1 MTRYAAAASLMLAA
15 LTSPAW
21 SQSPVTGTVRGR
33 VVAAET
39 EAPIRKARVALTLEG
54 APPAEPIYTN
64 ADGAFEFTNVAPG
77 QYSLTAL
84 KSGYV
89 VARFGA
95 RSQFDRTTNIAI
107 TAGVVVDGLELRL
120 VKSAVITGRIVD
132 EMGEPI
138 EQALV
143 SAGRIVRDSDHSGR
157 LRFRSIG
164 AVANTDDLGEYRIS
178 GLAAGTYALAISA
191 TGGGMAPR
199 RPQTF
204 YPGTSSLTEAGT
216 LTLRSGEVAG
226 AIDFAVAPVIDGQR
240 ARLTGYVTD
249 AAGSPV
255 AAKLQVFSSGNGV
268 VASNTSVTMQ
278 LPATGEFTLQVEPG
292 SQTLIAQSASG
303 IAVMTVG
310 PMTGDVD
317 GLRLVLSR
325 GGRVSG
331 RVVFNG
337 TPLVRTVMR
346 VEGWNADLDDVR
358 LSSMMDRPV
367 GAAAVQ
373 PDGTFAIEDLVGR
386 RELRVSNV
394 PRGWTVTAI
403 AHNGRNLLNV
413 PIDFKGGEDLS
424 GVQIVLTDRPTELT
438 GLVVDP
444 QSRPRS
450 DCSVLVFAE
459 DRTSLPGRARWVRP
473 DQTGRFRVEGL
484 PAGTYLAAA
493 VADVDDVE
501 WSTVEYLDRLRSNAA
516 HVTLADAE
524 KKTITLEWRP

>member
-1 MTRYAAAASLMLAA
+1 MTRLVAAALVVMIA
-15 LTSPAW
+15 LVSRADATQRPA
-21 SQSPVTGTVRGR
+21 TGIVRGR
-33 VVAAET
+33 VVAADSD
-39 EAPIRKARVALTLEG
+39 APVRKARVALTPEG

-64 ADGAFEFTNVAPG
+64 AEGEFAFTNVAPG
-77 QYSLTAL
+77 RYSLTAL

-95 RSQFDRTTNIAI
+95 RSQFDRTTSIAVA
-107 TAGVVVDGLELRL
+107 AGAAVDGLELRL

-138 EQALV
+138 EQALI
-143 SAGRIVRDSDHSGR
+143 SAGRIVRTDGR

-164 AVANTDDLGEYRIS
+164 VVANTDDLGEYRIS
-178 GLAAGTYALAISA
+178 GLAAGRYALAISA

-199 RPQTF
+199 RQQTF

-216 LTLRSGEVAG
+216 LTLRPGEVAG
-226 AIDFAVAPVIDGQR
+226 AIDFAVAPVIDAQHV
-240 ARLTGYVTD
+240 RLTGYVTD

-255 AAKLQVFSSGNGV
+255 AARLQVFSSGNGV

-292 SQTLIAQSASG
+292 SQTLIAQSAAG

-310 PMTGDVD
+310 PMTADVD

-337 TPLVRTVMR
+337 AAPPARTAMLVGGWSADLEDVRT
-346 VEGWNADLDDVR
+346 
-358 LSSMMDRPV
+358 STTMDRPV
-367 GAAAVQ
+367 GATPIR

-386 RELRVSNV
+386 RELRISNV

-403 AHNGRNLLNV
+403 LHNGRNLLNV
-413 PIDFKGGEDLS
+413 PIDFKGGEDVS
-424 GVQIVLTDRPTELT
+424 GVQIILTDQPTELT

-444 QSRPRS
+444 QQRPRA

-459 DRTSLPGRARWVRP
+459 DRTFLAGRARWVRP
-473 DQTGRFRVEGL
+473 DHTGRFRVEGL

-516 HVTLADAE
+516 RVTLADAE